1 MRESL
6 TPEEDRLVRRWT
18 LGVLLVYGAIAVGL
32 FGYVGLSQ
40 HLASGSDKSAAS
52 FVTTA
57 ADAREQRNR

>member
-18 LGVLLVYGAIAVGL
+18 LGVLLAYGAIAVGL
-32 FGYVGLSQ
+32 FGYIGLSHQ
-40 HLASGSDKSAAS
+40 LGSGPGKSAAS